1 MIIKPVTT
9 AHFGDQVLDVYDVNG
24 TRWLTLPQVAGAL
37 GANRESVRTIYKRN
51 AKEFGHDMTG
61 IITVPTGTR
70 GSQETRVFS
79 PRGAALLAMW
89 ANSER
94 AAAFRAWVLD
104 VLEGKATIAAVPDP
118 APAAQSGPFATQ
130 VMTEIRQCFV
140 KACGARFI
148 RYLAMDLTTAELKKL
163 TGYTAVTIAR
173 KRRAAEALGLVDVKS
188 PLLAER
194 RAKAASRL
202 IPGGPR
208 KNPLTLVTP

>member
-1 MIIKPVTT
+1 MIIKPTKT
-9 AHFGDQVLDVYDVNG
+9 LQFENHDLDVFEVNG
-24 TRWLTLPQVAGAL
+24 TRWLGMQQIVAAL
-37 GANRESVRTIYKRN
+37 GVKRQAVQLTYKRHRR
-51 AKEFGHDMTG
+51 EFGPDDTD
-61 IITVPTGTR
+61 IIVLASRSGA
-70 GSQETRVFS
+70 QQTRVFS
-79 PRGAALLAMW
+79 PRGAMLIAMLSRSEK
-89 ANSER
+89 SER
-94 AAAFRAWVLD
+94 FRAWVLD

-118 APAAQSGPFATQ
+118 APAAQPGPFAVQ

-163 TGYTAVTIAR
+163 TGYTAATIAR
-173 KRRAAEALGLVDVKS
+173 KRRTAEALGLVEVKS